1 MEYVPGRAVA
11 FHLHLRICRSLRLL
25 AFRRERHIKH
35 LQDVREMAKE
45 QRVREVSPGTD
56 PKSATEFNSDS
67 ESIMIKNAP
76 STETKNNC

>member
-1 MEYVPGRAVA
+1 MNGHTVLIDWGRDIKRVQN
-11 FHLHLRICRSLRLL
+11 R
-25 AFRRERHIKH
+25 RHI
-35 LQDVREMAKE
+35 DE
-45 QRVREVSPGTD
+45 QRRVREVSPGTD